1 MPSTLDPTAPAT
13 PAGKSKPASCTAF
26 GCSRD
31 FDERRY
37 VYTVISPRAGGLSI
51 GVNLNPTRCCNFD
64 CLYCEVP
71 NRKVGQEQPVDIERM
86 MNELRDVMTMVSTRK
101 LHKHPYYHQL
111 PDGLL
116 ELKHI
121 SLSGDGEPTLSPNF
135 LEVVQSLVHFRALR
149 MFPFFKLVLITNASR
164 LMDDNVAKGV
174 ELLEAH
180 QDEVWGKLDAGD
192 QARFEK
198 INGTSE
204 RLDDVTRGIV
214 SVGKKRPV
222 VIQSLQ
228 TAVNGSGPTPKE
240 VEQLIDR
247 ICQLREA
254 GAKIA
259 SVQIYSATRPVWNTE
274 VGHLKL
280 SNLSAIA
287 HAISKRT
294 GVRAVVY

>member
-1 MPSTLDPTAPAT
+1 MSSIVDSAAPDAK
-13 PAGKSKPASCTAF
+13 AKPGSGTAF
-26 GCSRD
+26 GCARN

-51 GVNLNPTRCCNFD
+51 GVNLNTTRCCNFD

-71 NRKVGQEQPVDIERM
+71 NRTAGQEVAVDIEQM

-101 LHKHPYYHQL
+101 LHQHPYYRLL
-111 PDGLL
+111 PEGLL

-149 MFPFFKLVLITNASR
+149 MFPFFKLVLITNASK
-164 LMDDNVAKGV
+164 LMDDNVAKGI
-174 ELLEAH
+174 ELLEDS
-180 QDEVWGKLDAGD
+180 QDEVWVKLDAGD
-192 QARFEK
+192 QGRFEK
-198 INGTSE
+198 VNGTRE
-204 RLDDVTRGIV
+204 KLDDITQGIV
-214 SVGKKRPV
+214 CVAKKRPV

-228 TAVNGSGPTPKE
+228 TVINGVGPTPQE
-240 VEQLIDR
+240 VENLIDR
-247 ICQLREA
+247 ISRLQND
-254 GAKIA
+254 GAMIA

-280 SNLSAIA
+280 NNLSAIA
-287 HAISKRT
+287 QAITRKT

>member
-1 MPSTLDPTAPAT
+1 MSSIVDSIAPAAK
-13 PAGKSKPASCTAF
+13 PKPASCTAF
-26 GCSRD
+26 GCARD

-51 GVNLNPTRCCNFD
+51 GVNLNPTRCCNFN

-71 NRKVGQEQPVDIERM
+71 NRVTGLELPVDIEKM

-101 LHKHPYYHQL
+101 LHRRPYYHQL
-111 PDGLL
+111 PEGLL

-149 MFPFFKLVLITNASR
+149 MFPFFKLVLITNASK
-164 LMDDNVAKGV
+164 LMEEDVANGI
-174 ELLEAH
+174 ELLEDR
-180 QDEVWGKLDAGD
+180 QDEVWVKLDVGD
-192 QARFEK
+192 QERFQK

-204 RLDDVTRGIV
+204 KLDALLQGILGV
-214 SVGKKRPV
+214 AKKRPV

-228 TAVNGSGPTPKE
+228 TAINGVGPTPKE
-240 VEQLIDR
+240 VDQLIAR
-247 ICQLREA
+247 ICELRKE

-280 SNLSAIA
+280 NNLSAIA
-287 HAISKRT
+287 QAISKKT